1 MKFAFVYLFIF
12 ISGIFATKAASQTMK
27 ISIVAKNISTRD
39 LMQEIE
45 KQTDYLFVYKK
56 DEINLQ
62 RKVTVNATDKTVA
75 EVLNQA
81 FGQTDIVYA
90 EEGSNIMLMK
100 KREENYPSAVA
111 QQKGRTINGV
121 VTDTKGET
129 IIGANVSVKGTTI
142 GTITDIDGKFSLEVP
157 DKAQLQVSYIGYLT
171 QDITVGNKTSLDIQL
186 AEDTQ
191 NLEEVVVVGYG
202 VQKKTSISGSI
213 ATIAQED
220 IKKSSTSNLSESL
233 VGRMPGLIAVNES
246 GNPDR
251 VLNC

>member
-1 MKFAFVYLFIF
+1 
-12 ISGIFATKAASQTMK
+12 
-27 ISIVAKNISTRD
+27 
-39 LMQEIE
+39 
-45 KQTDYLFVYKK
+45 
-56 DEINLQ
+56 
-62 RKVTVNATDKTVA
+62 
-75 EVLNQA
+75 
-81 FGQTDIVYA
+81 
-90 EEGSNIMLMK
+90 MK